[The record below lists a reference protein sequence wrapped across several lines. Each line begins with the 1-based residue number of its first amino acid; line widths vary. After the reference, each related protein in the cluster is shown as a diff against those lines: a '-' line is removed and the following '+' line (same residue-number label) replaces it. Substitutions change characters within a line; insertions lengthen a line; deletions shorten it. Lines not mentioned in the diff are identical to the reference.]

1 MMQSMFSK
9 LNKVD
14 TMDNRNLTTDYVGLE
29 YANFGFAPLYPELEG
44 KKRILGL
51 KVNNSD
57 VKSIRN
63 YKGRY

>member
-14 TMDNRNLTTDYVGLE
+14 TLNNRNLTTDYVGLE

-44 KKRILGL
+44 KEANIRF
-51 KVNNSD
+51 
-57 VKSIRN
+57 KSKQFRC
-63 YKGRY
+63 